1 MWDKKFNL
9 FQMFFGSLVQTKN
22 KGTTNHIT
30 KNLVQSK
37 KTNGLYNITYSI
49 NIPIIP

>member
-1 MWDKKFNL
+1 
-9 FQMFFGSLVQTKN
+9 MFFGSLVQTKS

-37 KTNGLYNITYSI
+37 KTNGLYNIAYNI
-49 NIPIIP
+49 NIPIIPWI